1 MRNSIYEIAVI
12 CKAYSDK
19 NVRIINYVGNRQ
31 LRCVAEG
38 ANKYYES
45 ILFDLCDAIKVKYPY
60 ISLKLRNHIENYDNS
75 PIKHQCVIDE
85 YLDYLIKMETPSDD
99 NRKFFI
105 SHASAD
111 KNVIN
116 SFVDNIL
123 ILGCGFRTSD
133 IFCTLD
139 HSVIRTGDDFR
150 NEIIENMKNCDYI
163 MCFISNNYKQSEVC
177 QNEMGAAWVFND
189 KRVLPFKFPD
199 IKFNEIGFLNKVKQS
214 ADITD
219 GTKLDELY
227 EELCD
232 NYNLQQDW
240 KNFNR
245 RKEEF
250 IKLVNEYCDTSQ
262 I

>member
-1 MRNSIYEIAVI
+1 
-12 CKAYSDK
+12 
-19 NVRIINYVGNRQ
+19 
-31 LRCVAEG
+31 
-38 ANKYYES
+38 
-45 ILFDLCDAIKVKYPY
+45 
-60 ISLKLRNHIENYDNS
+60 
-75 PIKHQCVIDE
+75 
-85 YLDYLIKMETPSDD
+85 
-99 NRKFFI
+99 
-105 SHASAD
+105 
-111 KNVIN
+111 
-116 SFVDNIL
+116 
-123 ILGCGFRTSD
+123 
-133 IFCTLD
+133 
-139 HSVIRTGDDFR
+139 
-150 NEIIENMKNCDYI
+150 